1 MHRLMNILLWLAAIA
16 ALTAASG
23 CSTRKNSAANRQYQ
37 AFITRY
43 NILFN
48 GDEHYRQTLA
58 DMERSYDDDFT
69 RMLPVHPA
77 EARRDPKA
85 PQPQGDFGRS
95 IEKAQKAIRV
105 RSIKKKPRRQAGRR
119 SDPEYRKWMQ
129 REEYNPY
136 LHHAWMLL
144 GRSRYMNG
152 EFLPAATT
160 FMYIANHFSWLPQ
173 TVAEARIWQARSYLA
188 EGWTGEAE
196 ATLGRVRESDLTSGE
211 LRHQYALAQAEAA
224 IGRRDW
230 KGASAPLSL
239 AASTAKGAQKTRL
252 TYLLG
257 QVMLAAGDKAGA
269 AEAFR
274 KVEKSSSSAYVMR
287 FNARIRRSETTGL
300 DAMSAD
306 ALRDE
311 LKALARMTRYDRN
324 ARYLDQIHYA
334 AGNISMALGDTATA
348 MHSYALAAEKS
359 ERRGVDMALARL
371 ALGRLYFERADY
383 DHAQP
388 CYAEAVALLPETFE
402 GIRQIRDR
410 SDVLDEL
417 AVYSRTV
424 SLNDSLLR
432 LADMPEAERLKVID
446 GIIERLRLEE
456 QAKAEEEE
464 RQRREAEAAD
474 NTAAIPGST
483 SGNASAPSTFTRQS
497 GDGAWYFYNRQAIEA
512 GRAEFRRR
520 WGTRKPEDNWRR
532 SDKATYA
539 GIEPDDDTDS
549 AGHEGDGSGQA
560 ASDSTATPKQG
571 AKAASDPHQRA
582 YYLAQIP
589 SDSISRKKAHDAIQE
604 GLFNMGLI
612 LKDKLDDYTEAR
624 RHWDRLLRQYPD
636 NIYRPELYHN
646 LYLMAARN
654 GDDAE
659 AERWRMLMAGEFA
672 DTPLGKAM
680 ANPDYLRDLKEMHSR
695 QERLYAEAY
704 EAYLAN
710 DNDSVRKAAEYAVA
724 HYPTSRILPK
734 FLFIDALTYATQGDT
749 QEFRSRLKNL
759 VTEYPDADVSPLAAG
774 WLRESLKGRKIN
786 STGSNVRGMIWA
798 TRLTSDSAAM
808 ADGTA
813 DSPAEISFERDEHAP
828 HLVVLAFAVD
838 TVNPNSLLYNVAR
851 YNFATFAVRDFDLE
865 PMQFGPLGLL
875 AVKGFAD
882 RAEASRYLALLL
894 ADPESGLTP
903 EVKPLVISQPDFTR
917 LLGAGLSLDDYL
929 RGGAEEPEGS
939 ELSEQSEEIGII
951 GEAPGDSDS
960 SDNSDNSDNL

>member
-1 MHRLMNILLWLAAIA
+1 MAIAVLLAAG
-16 ALTAASG
+16 G
-23 CSTRKNSAANRQYQ
+23 CSTRKNTAANRQYQ
-37 AFITRY
+37 SFITRY

-69 RMLPVHPA
+69 RLLPVHPA

-136 LHHAWMLL
+136 LHNAWMLL

-160 FMYIANHFSWLPQ
+160 FMYVANHFQWLPQ

-196 ATLGRVRESDLTSGE
+196 ATLGRVRESDLTSDE

-224 IGRRDW
+224 IARRDW
-230 KGASAPLSL
+230 QSAAAPLRQ
-239 AASTAKGAQKTRL
+239 AAATAKGAQKTRL

-257 QVMLAAGDKAGA
+257 QVMLAGGDKAGA

-274 KVEKSSSSAYVMR
+274 RVEKSSSAAYPMR

-306 ALRDE
+306 RLRNE
-311 LKALARMTRYDRN
+311 LKALGRMTGYGRN

-334 AGNISMALGDTATA
+334 AGNIHIALGDTAMA

-432 LADMPEAERLKVID
+432 LADMPETDRLKAID
-446 GIIERLRLEE
+446 AIIERLRREE

-464 RQRREAEAAD
+464 RQQREAEAAD
-474 NTAAIPGST
+474 NSAGVAASTT
-483 SGNASAPSTFTRQS
+483 SGNASAPTAFTRQS
-497 GDGAWYFYNRQAIEA
+497 GDGSWYFYNRQAIEA

-532 SDKATYA
+532 SDKAAYA
-539 GIEPDDDTDS
+539 AIDDTDTND
-549 AGHEGDGSGQA
+549 AKPDT
-560 ASDSTATPKQG
+560 TATDDPQG
-571 AKAASDPHQRA
+571 AQSATAASDPHERA

-589 SDSISRKKAHDAIQE
+589 ADSLSRKKAHDAIQE

-624 RHWDRLLRQYPD
+624 RHWNRLLRQYPD

-646 LYLMAARN
+646 LYLMAARI
-654 GDDAE
+654 GDNAE
-659 AERWRMLMAGEFA
+659 AERWRLLMAGEFA

-695 QERLYAEAY
+695 QEQLYAAAY

-710 DNDSVRKAAEYAVA
+710 DNDSVRSAAEYART
-724 HYPTSRILPK
+724 HYPTSQILPK
-734 FLFIDALTYATQGDT
+734 FLFIDALTYATQGDAG
-749 QEFRSRLKNL
+749 EFRSRLKHL
-759 VTEYPDADVSPLAAG
+759 VETYPQADMAPLAAG

-786 STGSNVRGMIWA
+786 SSGTNVRGMIWA
-798 TRLTSDSAAM
+798 TRLTNDSTMLAA
-808 ADGTA
+808 AT
-813 DSPAEISFERDEHAP
+813 DSLSGISFERDADAP

-838 TVNPNSLLYNVAR
+838 TINPNILLYNVAR

-882 RAEASRYLALLL
+882 RAEASRYLTMML
-894 ADPESGLTP
+894 ADPESGITP
-903 EVKPLVISQPDFTR
+903 EVRPIVISQPDFTR
-917 LLGAGLSLDDYL
+917 LIGAGLSLDDYL
-929 RGGAEEPEGS
+929 NGGEEERGELGELGERS
-939 ELSEQSEEIGII
+939 ELSEEIGSE
-951 GEAPGDSDS
+951 GASTMR
-960 SDNSDNSDNL
+960 